1 MPRGKEEVAFYFN
14 RVATGEAS
22 SDQDLWEVQE
32 GEPISGKEVIKCVG
46 QLDWRGL
53 EVNKKEET

>member
-1 MPRGKEEVAFYFN
+1 MSKVKGPGMPRGKEEVAFYFN
-14 RVATGEAS
+14 RVATGEPS

-46 QLDWRGL
+46 
-53 EVNKKEET
+53 